1 MFILCISFSS
11 AQLTLGI
18 PNAGYSLGDE
28 LKISL
33 DAVEQYGTEGIV
45 SLILSCDSYEIP
57 FFATSVKLNANELK
71 TFNIEPLKLTSGGT
85 CKIKAELRKV
95 NELIDS
101 SETSSFEISS
111 DINITMQINK
121 RYFLPGE
128 KLEIIGSAKKAN
140 GMHFTGLG
148 KINFDGTEH
157 IININEKFSFGMAL
171 DPGIKSG
178 AHSLMIIINDSYGNL
193 GSMQDEIVVQVVPTS
208 IDINL
213 EKERFIPGD
222 ILLAKV
228 MLYDQAKDE
237 INDSISVTLYNPW
250 GTGMQTKMVNE
261 DDFNFEFKDD
271 AMPGNWWVYA
281 FSNGIKERKF
291 FYVEE
296 FERIDS
302 SIANNTLKIKNTGNV
317 AYQKPIEIL
326 FSSESRTDSQI
337 INLNIPVG
345 KEDSFKLNA
354 PDGDYNITIK
364 GNNIEKSFRAILTG
378 KAVSV
383 KSTGIRDKLKEI
395 SVVAFILVLVAL
407 SVLAR
412 YKLKNKGVN
421 VKIRSRE

>member
-11 AQLTLGI
+11 AQLTLGV

-33 DAVEQYGTEGIV
+33 DAIEQYGTEGIV

-57 FFATSVKLNANELK
+57 FFATSAKLNANELR
-71 TFNIEPLKLTSGGT
+71 TFNIEPLKLTSGGI

-121 RYFLPGE
+121 KYFLPGE
-128 KLEIIGSAKKAN
+128 KLEIIGSAQKAN
-140 GMHFTGLG
+140 GMPFTGLG

-157 IININEKFSFGMAL
+157 IININEKFSFGMTL
-171 DPGIKSG
+171 DPAIKSG

-228 MLYDQAKDE
+228 TLYDQAKDE

-326 FSSESRTDSQI
+326 FKSESKTDSQI

-364 GNNIEKSFRAILTG
+364 GSNIEQSFRAILTG

-395 SVVAFILVLVAL
+395 SVVAFIVVLVAL